1 MAVGVEL
8 LSARHLERLC
18 LAAALMIAIV
28 PPQPTWRPLAGLG
41 LLLAFVIRMESPPPG
56 QGIGQYAPPLPATLQ
71 PIAPHSSILDKA
83 HFESR
88 DATGRRR
95 EAATHD
101 LHPDQIYV
109 LIFTGA
115 QLDSGV
121 RKTLPRIQK
130 MWAMCRGDKRV
141 HFLIISRA
149 SKELLT
155 SFMSRADEN
164 MVPIACDEE
173 GGEHSLLVVHYFHVL
188 VAGLILRIPQ
198 PWFRRGKR
206 SVHESIS
213 RTPHAETG
221 TACFRGKQLAYSSK
235 SLIVGPIHASVRN
248 RVAMLV
254 GCLSACHDMDVHG
267 GKILWHGHVNRKEL
281 NSTLSAAIKQMEKV
295 NSTSTRC
302 SSTTANVQLARGCV
316 RRQTIS
322 GPKLE

>member
-173 GGEHSLLVVHYFHVL
+173 GEANAAYMNRFLGHLM
-188 VAGLILRIPQ
+188 LRP
-198 PWFRRGKR
+198 
-206 SVHESIS
+206 V
-213 RTPHAETG
+213 PHA
-221 TACFRGKQLAYSSK
+221 F
-235 SLIVGPIHASVRN
+235 V
-248 RVAMLV
+248 
-254 GCLSACHDMDVHG
+254 VHG